1 MRISYRAGELTLS
14 VDGAPTKRRAHSDD
28 DHGRLEELAGKYG
41 HMVEIGQFADLEG
54 LGRDIHDWLNGE
66 QKDWLASFESG
77 NGPRPIELAI
87 EDGNLDDP
95 IGRAFLDVPWEVM
108 ANEAGFLAGDAER
121 PLVVSRRI
129 GAATTPP
136 TPSHS
141 DVLLM
146 FMAAQPD
153 NRDDLEID
161 REEAGIL
168 EATARLPLHLRVEE
182 SGCLEFLGP
191 RMALEAP
198 IEALHLSCHG
208 AISNGKPVLLL
219 EDAKGQRSLTAP
231 AELVRSLGEAK
242 PPLIF
247 LSACRTA
254 EQEAASP
261 SLAMRMIRSGVA
273 NVIGWDGSV
282 YDISA
287 SSFARVL
294 YGELGR
300 CQTVPYAAAMARLAL
315 LQTWRADP
323 RAVEGRHW
331 HLAWVYLGEAGG
343 GPIAVAGERK
353 RQLPKNAGFQEFLD
367 KERAQSPVASART
380 FVGRRRKVQEVLR
393 AFDDQAVCGVL
404 IHGMGRLGKSS
415 LAARIANR
423 MPEHKPVVIFKN
435 YHADQLWDRVLAAL
449 PPRTGQEL
457 RRTWDAASIAETFEL
472 ALKDALESRGGAP
485 LLLIIDDL
493 EQILED
499 PEPGRDVLVQPAH
512 RAMLGAVLRAFGD
525 TDNESRLLLT
535 SRYRFI
541 LKDDAGDDLAAG
553 LHDLPLPEM
562 SATERQRQLRAERE
576 LQEEKAKT
584 AETDDDR

>member
-1 MRISYRAGELTLS
+1 MRISYRAGELTLHI
-14 VDGAPTKRRAHSDD
+14 DGASPIRRPHAED
-28 DHGRLEELAGKYG
+28 DHGKLDDLAGRYG
-41 HMVEIGQFADLEG
+41 HMVKMGQFAGLED
-54 LGRDIHDWLNGE
+54 LGREIHDWLNGD

-77 NGPRPIELAI
+77 NGPRPIEFAV
-87 EDGNLDDP
+87 EDSGLDD
-95 IGRAFLDVPWEVM
+95 RFARTFLDVPWEVM
-108 ANEAGFLAGDAER
+108 ATERGFLAGDAER

-129 GAATTPP
+129 GTEETPP
-136 TPSHS
+136 APSHS
-141 DVLLM
+141 DILLM

-153 NRDDLEID
+153 DKDDLEID

-208 AISNGKPVLLL
+208 TISNGEPVLLL
-219 EDAKGQRSLTAP
+219 EDAKGRRSLTAP

-261 SLAMRMIRSGVA
+261 SLAMRLIRSGVA
-273 NVIGWDGSV
+273 NAIGWDGSV

-287 SSFARVL
+287 SSFARVF

-300 CQTVPYAAAMARLAL
+300 CQSVPYAAAIARLAL
-315 LQTWRADP
+315 LQKWQADP
-323 RAVEGRHW
+323 RAAEGRHW
-331 HLAWVYLGEAGG
+331 HLARVYLGEVGG
-343 GPIAVAGERK
+343 GPIAAAGGKK
-353 RQLPKNAGFQEFLD
+353 RRLPKNAGFKEFLD
-367 KERAQSPVASART
+367 KERARSPVASAQT

-393 AFDDQAVCGVL
+393 AFDDQAISGVL
-404 IHGMGRLGKSS
+404 VHGMGRLGKSS

-423 MPEHKPVVIFKN
+423 MPSHKPVVVFEH
-435 YHADQLWDRVLAAL
+435 YHADQVWDRVLTAL
-449 PPRTGQEL
+449 PSRTGQEL
-457 RRTWDAASIAETFEL
+457 RQTWDAAAIAKTPATL
-472 ALKDALESRGGAP
+472 DSALKDALDSNDGQP

-499 PEPGRDVLVQPAH
+499 PGARPGGRGQARLSDHARR
-512 RAMLGAVLRAFGD
+512 RAQ
-525 TDNESRLLLT
+525 
-535 SRYRFI
+535 
-541 LKDDAGDDLAAG
+541 G
-553 LHDLPLPEM
+553 LPGE
-562 SATERQRQLRAERE
+562 
-576 LQEEKAKT
+576 
-584 AETDDDR
+584 